1 MEKGTC
7 LCQSGPS
14 QERKSLQTLIREGTL
29 YGELITWVMERL
41 SSQIGGGGNPE
52 ISCIGKPLPPLIDVR
67 AGRGTNSEARV
78 GGGWTHGE
86 DPAAPGATTAS
97 EQERRN
103 SPCFSPLPAH
113 QPLPLPLTG

>member
-29 YGELITWVMERL
+29 YGELITWMMERL
-41 SSQIGGGGNPE
+41 SSQIGGGGNTE
-52 ISCIGKPLPPLIDVR
+52 ISCIGKLLPPLVDVR

-86 DPAAPGATTAS
+86 DPT
-97 EQERRN
+97 ERN
-103 SPCFSPLPAH
+103 SPYFSPLPAH